1 MSAKSNIRRNVIAKT
16 ATCDK
21 RKDLSLDCICVP
33 IFFFFGETAGEA
45 LFQDEKCG
53 IDISTI
59 IFKRLAM
66 MIQCKAQRKIF
77 W

>member
-1 MSAKSNIRRNVIAKT
+1 MSAKSNIRRNAIAKT

-21 RKDLSLDCICVP
+21 TKDLSLDCICVP
-33 IFFFFGETAGEA
+33 IFFSGGTAGEA

-59 IFKRLAM
+59 ILKRLAM

>member
-1 MSAKSNIRRNVIAKT
+1 VSQF
-16 ATCDK
+16 
-21 RKDLSLDCICVP
+21 
-33 IFFFFGETAGEA
+33 FFFFGGTAGEA